1 MKDKTQKIACVDIET
16 DYFPKE
22 TRKMFKLGEYAEKEY
37 LLKYIS
43 YYEYDFKEEAVYIAD
58 GDESSKAYDLYRKMV
73 MERCPEIEDKWA
85 FDIALDCVRN
95 MPNDQRERIQK
106 EGEIPFYHFG
116 YGVYVRNHYIH
127 SSKKHTYFMA
137 DDVSSAVEDFIYA
150 ILCPENTYEEN

>member
-16 DYFPKE
+16 NYFTEE

-58 GDESSKAYDLYRKMV
+58 GDESSQAYDLYK
-73 MERCPEIEDKWA
+73 EIVTQHCEDLEQKWA
-85 FDIALDCVRN
+85 LDIALDCVRN
-95 MPNDQRERIQK
+95 MTDAEREQIQK

-116 YGVYVRNHYIH
+116 YGMAVRNKYVHP
-127 SSKKHTYFMA
+127 SSKHLYLEA
-137 DDVSSAVEDFIYA
+137 DYISSIVEKFIYA
-150 ILCPENTYEEN
+150 ILIEEENA